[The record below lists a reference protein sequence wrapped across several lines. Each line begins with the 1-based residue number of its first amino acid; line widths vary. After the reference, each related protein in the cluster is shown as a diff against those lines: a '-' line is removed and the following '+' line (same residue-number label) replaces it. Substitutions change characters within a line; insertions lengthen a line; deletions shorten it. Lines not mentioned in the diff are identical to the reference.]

1 MEKGNRQGR
10 ALRRARTV
18 TLLAVFVAVIVS
30 LAFDSGLGTPSS
42 FGIGEFFL
50 LCPLGGLEAFL
61 ASKAFLPVTAIS
73 LAVVL
78 VLALLF
84 GRGWCAW
91 GCPVPPI
98 RRFFKREPKFAGI
111 GSGAG
116 PNAEEAG
123 RTLSGCAS
131 CGGCASGTER
141 ETAAA
146 DAPVATGCA
155 AGTAAT
161 SQSAGSEGRASSARG
176 ATGCAAVRE
185 QARSLWRA
193 RATHI
198 GRDPRTW
205 TLLAVLA
212 AAFIAGFP
220 LFCLVCPIGLTFG
233 SVGSLWHLI
242 VDKQVTLS
250 ALVFP
255 AALIVEIVLYRKWC
269 MNLCPIAGLLNI
281 AGQAAAL
288 FRPRINEATCLRE
301 DGTPCTVC
309 TAVCTER
316 IDMHD
321 TDGSV
326 QLGDCTRCGE
336 CARACP
342 TASITFV
349 IAPEKDR
356 REAPIKASAK
366 ASDPSQPSDTCP
378 DLS

>member
-123 RTLSGCAS
+123 RCLS
-131 CGGCASGTER
+131 
-141 ETAAA
+141 
-146 DAPVATGCA
+146 
-155 AGTAAT
+155 
-161 SQSAGSEGRASSARG
+161 
-176 ATGCAAVRE
+176 GCAAVRE
-185 QARSLWRA
+185 QAQSLGRA
-193 RATHI
+193 RASHI

-281 AGQAAAL
+281 AGQAAVL

-321 TDGSV
+321 PDGSV

-342 TASITFV
+342 TASITFAV
-349 IAPEKDR
+349 APAKEP
-356 REAPIKASAK
+356 REASVGSADASVRTPY
-366 ASDPSQPSDTCP
+366 S
-378 DLS
+378 